1 MMDFR
6 RMWLR
11 TLGLA
16 TVVLVSFCSNV
27 ETAISQEAQAVA
39 EFPKGEIKG
48 PFRWESQIFPGTVR
62 NFWLYVPAQYDGQTP
77 ACVMV
82 VQDGLQLARRWK
94 LIEAWDRL
102 IANGE
107 IPVQIGIMI
116 EPGVVPAP
124 HDDAQPRFNRSFE
137 YDGLGDR
144 YARFLVEEILPAVGQ
159 DYSLS
164 KRPGDRAIAGS
175 SSGGI
180 CAFTTAWERPDQFG
194 RVLSTIGTYVGLR
207 GGNEYPILVR
217 KTEPKP
223 LRIFL
228 QDGNQDQNIYGGNWW
243 ISNQQMLSALEF
255 SGYEVKHVW
264 GEGGH
269 NSKHASQIM
278 TAAVRW
284 LWQGHPKPIGSA
296 GGKKRRTD
304 ILIEGEDWERV
315 SDGHGFTEGP
325 TVSASGEVFFTD
337 IPNDKIYKINVDGTV
352 VEFVSGSEG
361 ANGLMFGPEGWLY
374 ACQTKT
380 GKIVRYDSDAKMEV
394 FLEEA
399 SANDIVLLPGGGYY
413 TDPDHQRVCFFDWD
427 GNQKVVDEGLAFPN
441 GVVVSPDQTLLMVSD
456 TRDRFTYSYQIQPN
470 GDLKFRQ
477 KYGHLHR
484 RDGDRDCGSDGMAVD
499 RDGRTYVTTRNGLQ
513 VMDALGR
520 VHLILR
526 KPQPGWMSNV
536 VFGGV
541 DRNWLYVT
549 CQNAVYRRKV
559 KTQGFDSVAS
569 PFKPPRP
576 GL

>member
-137 YDGLGDR
+137 YDGLGDQ

-325 TVSASGEVFFTD
+325 AVSASGEVFFTD

-374 ACQTKT
+374 ACQT
-380 GKIVRYDSDAKMEV
+380 
-394 FLEEA
+394 
-399 SANDIVLLPGGGYY
+399 N
-413 TDPDHQRVCFFDWD
+413 FF
-427 GNQKVVDEGLAFPN
+427 K
-441 GVVVSPDQTLLMVSD
+441 
-456 TRDRFTYSYQIQPN
+456 
-470 GDLKFRQ
+470 
-477 KYGHLHR
+477 
-484 RDGDRDCGSDGMAVD
+484 
-499 RDGRTYVTTRNGLQ
+499 
-513 VMDALGR
+513 
-520 VHLILR
+520 
-526 KPQPGWMSNV
+526 
-536 VFGGV
+536 
-541 DRNWLYVT
+541 
-549 CQNAVYRRKV
+549 
-559 KTQGFDSVAS
+559 
-569 PFKPPRP
+569 
-576 GL
+576 

>member
-1 MMDFR
+1 MDFR
-6 RMWLR
+6 RMWAR
-11 TLGLA
+11 TLGVA
-16 TVVLVSFCSNV
+16 TVVLVGFCSNV
-27 ETAISQEAQAVA
+27 ETAISQEASAVA
-39 EFPKGEIKG
+39 EVPKGEIRG

-124 HDDAQPRFNRSFE
+124 HEDAQPRFNRSFE
-137 YDGLGDR
+137 YDGLGDQ
-144 YARFLVEEILPAVGQ
+144 YARFLVEEILPEVSL

-164 KRPGDRAIAGS
+164 NRASDRAIAGS

-269 NSKHASQIM
+269 NAKHASQIM
-278 TAAVRW
+278 TDAVRW
-284 LWQGHPKPIGSA
+284 LWQGHPEPIGST

-315 SDGHGFTEGP
+315 SDGHEFTEGP
-325 TVSASGEVFFTD
+325 AVNASGEVFFTD
-337 IPNDKIYKINVDGTV
+337 IPNDKIYKINMDGTV
-352 VEFVSGSEG
+352 VEFVSGSKG

-399 SANDIVLLPGGGYY
+399 SANDIVLTPGGGYY
-413 TDPDHQRVCFFDWD
+413 TDPDRQRVCFFDWD
-427 GNQKVVDEGLAFPN
+427 GNQKVVDEGLEFPN

-499 RDGRTYVTTRNGLQ
+499 REGRTYVTTRSGLQ

-541 DRNWLYVT
+541 DRDWLYVT